1 MLVLVSA
8 VVKSSKRYA
17 SATNDKLEGVAYT
30 PKVLSDFVA
39 NKMIDSSSLPNEE
52 IHVLDPA
59 VGRGELL
66 VSILSRL
73 VTKTSARILVYGFDT
88 DGVVLAAT
96 QQRLAA
102 AFPQVELHLQRKD
115 FLEYVLGQS
124 SIGRTPSLFDVPAEP
139 IRFDLIIANPPYVR
153 TQIMGADQAQ
163 KLASAFGLSGRVD
176 LYHAFLIGMA
186 QVLRPGGTAG
196 IIVSNR
202 FMTTKGGSDLRAELR
217 NRFALRHVWDLGD
230 TKLFDVAVLPAVLL
244 AEGRNGH
251 TLEKIA
257 FTTIYE
263 TQDVATSRAP
273 DAIAA
278 LASPGVVAIDDGR
291 RFHVQ
296 HGTLNDSGPVNDLWR
311 IATDAG
317 DEWLRIVNANTWKRF
332 SDVGKIRVG
341 VKTCADKIFIR
352 SDWSALPEVQ
362 RPELLRP
369 LTTHHISG
377 RFRAIRSPKARE
389 ILYPHEVV
397 GGQRQPID
405 LSGYPIS
412 RAYLE
417 SHRAA
422 LEGRTYVLEAGR
434 RWYEIWVPQDPAAWI
449 APKLVFRD
457 ISDKPTFWIDLDGSI
472 VNGDCYWMV
481 AEHQA
486 DNDLLWL
493 AAAVSNSTFIEAFY
507 DHRFNNKLYGGRR
520 RFITQYVEQFPLP
533 DPSTP
538 LACKITEMAKA
549 IYDRAGSREAAALET
564 ELDPLV
570 WKAFG
575 LQPEKVAG

>member
-1 MLVLVSA
+1 MLVSA